1 MEIRALRYFQTV
13 AMCGSYSR
21 GSELLHISQPAVSR
35 MIRNLEDE
43 LGTALF
49 RRHGHGVS
57 LTDAGQLLLER
68 GQGLLRQLE
77 QIKAEIRGGKASPS
91 GIISFAIPSAAG
103 CILVPT
109 LAERFGAAF
118 PNVAISI
125 EGGFSGHIHEWLV
138 RGQVD
143 LACVHDP
150 MQQRGFEITPLIS
163 EEVYLIGAP
172 GAFPYNRDYVRIAD
186 LARLPL
192 VLPSRPN
199 TSRRLIDTW
208 MARKRALLNVK
219 MEVDDHYITR
229 ALVKRGFGFAL
240 FTRGA
245 VDVDLRHGELQAI
258 PFRPRAYWPL
268 ALVTYTNMPRS
279 DIVDGFIHAIRT
291 VTRELAT
298 SGAWSGR
305 LLDQG

>member
-57 LTDAGQLLLER
+57 LTTAGQLLLER

-77 QIKAEIRGGKASPS
+77 QTKAEIRGGKASPS
-91 GIISFAIPSAAG
+91 GIISFAIPPAAG

-109 LAERFGAAF
+109 LAERFCTAF
-118 PNVAISI
+118 PNVAINI

-150 MQQRGFEITPLIS
+150 MPQRGFEITPLIN
-163 EEVYLIGAP
+163 EEVYLIGTP
-172 GAFPYNRDYVRIAD
+172 GSFPFDRGYARIAD
-186 LARLPL
+186 LGRIPL

-208 MARKRALLNVK
+208 MAQKRVLLNVK

-229 ALVKRGFGFAL
+229 ALVKRGLGFAL
-240 FTRGA
+240 ATRGG
-245 VDVDLRHGELQAI
+245 VDADLRHGELRAV

-268 ALVTYTNMPRS
+268 ALVTYANKPRS
-279 DIVDGFIHAIRT
+279 DVVEGFIRAIRT
-291 VTRELAT
+291 VTRELAN